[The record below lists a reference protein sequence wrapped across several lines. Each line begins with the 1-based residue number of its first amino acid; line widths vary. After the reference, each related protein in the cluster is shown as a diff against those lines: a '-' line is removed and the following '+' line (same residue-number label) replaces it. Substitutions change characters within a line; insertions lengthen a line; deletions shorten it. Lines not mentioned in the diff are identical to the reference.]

1 MTVPDLDSR
10 EKIDTLLVAFYER
23 ALDDELLGPVFR
35 AARMDL
41 ATHLPR
47 IAVFWEKTLLG
58 SGSYD
63 GRPMRIHQHL
73 METAGLRGEH
83 FERWLELWQRT
94 TREGFAGPLAE
105 QAVTDA
111 VRIAEAMLGRQP
123 AAQDLP
129 LTSRPAAT

>member
-10 EKIDTLLVAFYER
+10 EQIDTLLVAFYER
-23 ALDDELLGPVFR
+23 ALGDELLGPVFR

-47 IAVFWEKTLLG
+47 IAAFWEKTLLG
-58 SGSYD
+58 AGSYE
-63 GRPMRIHQHL
+63 GRPMRIHRHL
-73 METAGLRGEH
+73 METAGLRDEH
-83 FERWLELWQRT
+83 FERWLQLWQGT
-94 TREGFAGPLAE
+94 IREGFAGPLAE